1 MKIYIIRHGE
11 TMWNAAGKLQ
21 GWSDIELNEK
31 GREVA
36 RITAKALKDV
46 NFDIAYT
53 SPLIR
58 ARETAEIIIGDRDI
72 QIINDERIKEI
83 GIGEAEGRVY
93 DELIKENV
101 ENNFSKFFEHP
112 DCYVPYNG
120 GETFELLCKRAGD
133 FIDNVLMKE
142 THKKILVAS
151 HGAMIKALL
160 KCIKNTKMKDFWD
173 GGLQK
178 NCAVTILE
186 KDSNKLEIIEEAK
199 IYY

>member
-11 TMWNAAGKLQ
+11 TIWNAAGKLQ

-31 GREVA
+31 GREAA
-36 RITAKALKDV
+36 RITAKALEDV

-58 ARETAEIIIGDRDI
+58 ARETAEIIIGDRNI

-83 GIGEAEGRVY
+83 CIGEAEGRVY
-93 DELIKENV
+93 DELIKEKV
-101 ENNFSKFFEHP
+101 ENNFSKFFEEP
-112 DCYVPYNG
+112 ENYIPYSG
-120 GETFELLCKRAGD
+120 GETFEILCKRAKD

-142 THKKILVAS
+142 THENILVVS
-151 HGAMIKALL
+151 HAAMIKALL
-160 KCIKNTKMKDFWD
+160 KCIKNIEIKDFW
-173 GGLQK
+173 GESFQK

-186 KDSNKLEIIEEAK
+186 KDSDRLKIIEEAK